1 MKLKK
6 SSIEMDRSVLLYFS
20 GVSVSIIAIM
30 ILSSQTEDV
39 YENLDTFV
47 LGLAG
52 VITKVWILFFAI
64 TLMILFPIIGIDSI
78 HKRIKPIYLLPI
90 SFVLGHGTVIV
101 LLSAIK
107 FTIEVIV

>member
-1 MKLKK
+1 
-6 SSIEMDRSVLLYFS
+6 MDRSIPLYFS
-20 GVSVSIIAIM
+20 GVLVAFIVVI

-39 YENLDTFV
+39 YENPNTFV

-52 VITKVWILFFAI
+52 TISKIWMLFFAV
-64 TLMILFPIIGIDSI
+64 TLMILFPIVGIESI
-78 HKRIKPIYLLPI
+78 NKRIKPVYLLPI

-107 FTIEVIV
+107 FTIEVIT